1 MYIYIYICIYKER
14 GILNKY
20 IRNEIMSLAIT
31 CIDLEIIT
39 QSEVSQEEKDKY
51 MVLLIYGV

>member
-1 MYIYIYICIYKER
+1 
-14 GILNKY
+14 
-20 IRNEIMSLAIT
+20 MSLAIT
-31 CIDLEIIT
+31 CVDLEIIT